1 MKLDFAFSFLFSSA
15 LIQLEM
21 KNQGEDAFKP
31 EIYGDAIILERRIA
45 ESSSTTLLKDCYG
58 LDELFLFFIYLKE

>member
-1 MKLDFAFSFLFSSA
+1 
-15 LIQLEM
+15 M

-58 LDELFLFFIYLKE
+58 LDELFLFFIYLKEWVKKK